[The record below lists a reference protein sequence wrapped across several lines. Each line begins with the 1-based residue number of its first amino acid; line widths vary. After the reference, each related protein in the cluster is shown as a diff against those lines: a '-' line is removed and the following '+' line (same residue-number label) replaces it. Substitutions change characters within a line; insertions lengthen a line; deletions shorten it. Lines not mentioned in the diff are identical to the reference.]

1 MDVCHVYEFGPFRLD
16 AQKKTLSRGTELL
29 TLTPKVFE
37 TLVLLVENR
46 DRALSKDELMAKL
59 WTDSFVDEA
68 NLSQNIFVLR
78 KALGENAQDQRYIVT
93 VRGTGYRFAEAVRE
107 LPTVSSTSGSAT
119 ESDAQ
124 REPRIPASGRR
135 LLVGA
140 LGLVVLA
147 AALVG
152 AVMYRR
158 LRRPVLTNKDTIVL
172 SDFDNRTGDPIFD
185 GTLKQALTIQLEQT
199 PFLNLLSDQR
209 VSATLKLMNRPDGEH
224 VSRNVALEV
233 CQRTNSKAV
242 VSGAIAALG
251 HEYVVSLEA
260 LNCREN
266 GEVFGSQQ
274 VHAANKEGVLD
285 ALSAAS
291 SGLRRELGESLASI
305 RKFDAPL
312 REVTTPSLDAL
323 KAFNAGAELQRHG
336 PDPSAA
342 IQFYNRAIELD
353 PNFALAYAYLAQI
366 YTSIGESERGIFFLE
381 KAYALRD
388 RVSKREGLLLE
399 SFYHSDVTGNT
410 DKEIEAYNVWME
422 EYPRDW
428 LPVDSLAT
436 TLRLYFNQYDKAV
449 ELDQRAIELD
459 PQQPFSPSGL
469 ALSYL
474 ALNRVQD
481 ARGVLDR
488 MLAKGLDN
496 LNIRASLYQVA
507 VMQGDTA
514 TADQQA
520 HWSDKQPAQDNLGY
534 FLTAGGAQLGHLAN
548 AQAIADRDV
557 KELTTAG
564 FKESAAVELSSL
576 AVIEAS
582 FQDIMEARRHAAL
595 SLDLSHAAIG
605 DRNAALALAL
615 SGDAVRAQALIQKQE
630 RQFPKDTW
638 LNRVMAP
645 CVRAAIVINQHKFA
659 EAIALLEPVRRYD
672 LASGLGFES
681 LYLRGLAFLGANKPD
696 RAAAE
701 FQVIIDHRGVAS
713 LSPNWA
719 LAYLG
724 MARAHA
730 LAGDIAGSRSAYQQ
744 FLALWKEAD
753 PGIPIL
759 KEARAEYVD

>member
-1 MDVCHVYEFGPFRLD
+1 VYEFGPFRLD
-16 AQKKTLSRGTELL
+16 PQKKTLLRGSELL

-59 WTDSFVDEA
+59 WTETFVEEA

-140 LGLVVLA
+140 LGLVMLA

-152 AVMYRR
+152 AVMYRWS
-158 LRRPVLTNKDTIVL
+158 RRPVLTDKDTIVL

-209 VSATLKLMNRPDGEH
+209 VSATLKLMNRQDGEH

-242 VSGAIAALG
+242 VSGTIAALG
-251 HEYVVSLEA
+251 HEYLVSLEA

-266 GEVFGSQQ
+266 GEVFGGQQ
-274 VHAANKEGVLD
+274 VRAANKEGVLD
-285 ALSAAS
+285 ALSAAA

-312 REVTTPSLDAL
+312 REATTPSLDAL

-342 IQFYNRAIELD
+342 IPFYKRAIELD
-353 PNFALAYAYLAQI
+353 PNFALAYAYLGRI
-366 YTSIGESERGIFFLE
+366 YANIGESERGIPYSE
-381 KAYALRD
+381 RAYALRE

-399 SFYHSDVTGNT
+399 TFYHSEVTGNT
-410 DKEIEAYNVWME
+410 DKEIETYNVWME

-428 LPVDSLAT
+428 LPVDSLGT
-436 TLRLYFNQYDKAV
+436 TLRLYSSQYEKTVD
-449 ELDQRAIELD
+449 LYQRAMVLD

-481 ARGVLDR
+481 ARAVLDR
-488 MLAKGLDN
+488 TLASGLDN
-496 LNIRASLYQVA
+496 PNTRTSLYQVA

-514 TADQQA
+514 TAEQQA
-520 HWSDKQPAQDNLGY
+520 RWSDGQPAQDSLGY
-534 FLTAGGAQLGHLAN
+534 FLTAAAAQLGRLSD

-557 KELTTAG
+557 KELATAG
-564 FKESAAVELSSL
+564 FKESAAAELSSL

-582 FQDIMEARRHAAL
+582 FQDFREARRHAVSSLKL
-595 SLDLSHAAIG
+595 SNDFAVV
-605 DRNAALALAL
+605 RNAALALAL
-615 SGDAVRAQALIQKQE
+615 AGDAVRAQSLIQEQE
-630 RQFPKDTW
+630 RQYPQDMSLSRLT
-638 LNRVMAP
+638 AP
-645 CVRAAIVINQHKFA
+645 CIRT
-659 EAIALLEPVRRYD
+659 AIAIDQRKFVEAASLLEPVRRYD
-672 LASGLGFES
+672 LASGLGFGS
-681 LYLRGLAFLGANKPD
+681 LYLRGLAFLASHNGD
-696 RAAAE
+696 EAAAE
-701 FQVIIDHRGVAS
+701 FQTIIDHRGVAP

-724 MARAHA
+724 LARARSF
-730 LAGDIAGSRSAYQQ
+730 AGDTAGSRPAYEQ
-744 FLALWKEAD
+744 FFALWKDAD
-753 PGIPIL
+753 SGIPIL
-759 KEARAEYVD
+759 QEANAEYRRLK

>member
-1 MDVCHVYEFGPFRLD
+1 VYEFGPFRLD
-16 AQKKTLSRGTELL
+16 PKKKTLLRGSELL

-37 TLVLLVENR
+37 ALVLLVENR
-46 DRALSKDELMAKL
+46 DRTISKDELMAKL
-59 WTDSFVDEA
+59 WTDTFVDEA

-93 VRGTGYRFAEAVRE
+93 VRGTGYRFAEPVRE
-107 LPTVSSTSGSAT
+107 LPTVSSTSASAI
-119 ESDAQ
+119 ESAAQ
-124 REPRIPASGRR
+124 REPRMPASGRR
-135 LLVGA
+135 LVVGA

-147 AALVG
+147 AGLVG
-152 AVMYRR
+152 ALMYRR
-158 LRRPVLTNKDTIVL
+158 SRRPVLTDKDTIVL

-209 VSATLKLMNRPDGEH
+209 VSATLKLMNRQVGGH
-224 VSRNVALEV
+224 LSRDVALEV

-251 HEYVVSLEA
+251 HEYLVSLEA

-266 GEVFGSQQ
+266 GEVFSSQQ
-274 VHAANKEGVLD
+274 VRAANKDGVLD
-285 ALSAAS
+285 ALSTAS
-291 SGLRRELGESLASI
+291 SGLRTELGESLASI

-323 KAFNAGAELQRHG
+323 KAFNAGAEIQRHG

-342 IQFYNRAIELD
+342 IPFYNRAIALD

-366 YTSIGESERGIFFLE
+366 YTSIGENKRGMFFLE

-410 DKEIEAYNVWME
+410 DKEIETYNVWME

-436 TLRLYFNQYDKAV
+436 TLRFYFNQYDKAV

-481 ARGVLDR
+481 ARSVLDR
-488 MLAKGLDN
+488 ELAKGLDN

-520 HWSDKQPAQDNLGY
+520 RWSDKQPGQDNLGY
-534 FLTAGGAQLGHLAN
+534 FLTTAAAQLGRLSD
-548 AQAIADRDV
+548 AQAIAGRDV
-557 KELTTAG
+557 KELATAG
-564 FKESAAVELSSL
+564 FTESAAVELSSL
-576 AVIEAS
+576 AVVEAS
-582 FQDIMEARRHAAL
+582 FEDLREARRHAAS
-595 SLDLSHAAIG
+595 SLDLSRAATG
-605 DRNAALALAL
+605 DRYAALALAL
-615 SGDAVRAQALIQKQE
+615 SGDAAHAQALIQEQE
-630 RQFPKDTW
+630 RQFPQDVS
-638 LNRVMAP
+638 LHRFIAP
-645 CVRAAIVINQHKFA
+645 CVRAAIAINHHRFGD
-659 EAIALLEPVRRYD
+659 AIALLEPVRRYD
-672 LASGLGFES
+672 LASGIGFES
-681 LYLRGLAFLGANKPD
+681 LYLRGLAFLGANQPSA
-696 RAAAE
+696 AAAE
-701 FQVIIDHRGVAS
+701 FQIIIEHRGVAP
-713 LSPNWA
+713 LNPIWP
-719 LAYLG
+719 LAYLRL
-724 MARAHA
+724 ARARA
-730 LAGDIAGSRSAYQQ
+730 FAGDAAGSRSAYGQ
-744 FLALWKEAD
+744 FFVLWKDAD
-753 PGIPIL
+753 AGIPIL
-759 KEARAEYVD
+759 QQANAEYRRLR

>member
-1 MDVCHVYEFGPFRLD
+1 VYEFGPFRLD
-16 AQKKTLSRGTELL
+16 PQKKTLLRGSELL

-59 WTDSFVDEA
+59 WTDTFVEEA

-124 REPRIPASGRR
+124 RERRIPASGRR
-135 LLVGA
+135 LLVGG
-140 LGLVVLA
+140 LGLVMLA

-152 AVMYRR
+152 AVMYHWS
-158 LRRPVLTNKDTIVL
+158 RRPVLTDKDTIVL

-199 PFLNLLSDQR
+199 PFLNLLSDQK
-209 VSATLKLMNRPDGEH
+209 VSATLKLMNRQDGEH

-251 HEYVVSLEA
+251 HEYLVSLEA

-266 GEVFGSQQ
+266 GEVFGGQQ
-274 VHAANKEGVLD
+274 VRAANKEGVLD
-285 ALSAAS
+285 ALSAAC

-312 REVTTPSLDAL
+312 REATTPSLDAL

-342 IQFYNRAIELD
+342 IPFYQRAIELD
-353 PNFALAYAYLAQI
+353 PNFALAYAYLGRI
-366 YTSIGESERGIFFLE
+366 YANIGESEHGIPYSE
-381 KAYALRD
+381 RAYALRE

-399 SFYHSDVTGNT
+399 TFYHSEVTGNT
-410 DKEIEAYNVWME
+410 DKEIETYNVWME

-428 LPVDSLAT
+428 LPVDSLGT
-436 TLRLYFNQYDKAV
+436 TLRLYSSQYDKTV
-449 ELDQRAIELD
+449 ELYQRAMELD

-474 ALNRVQD
+474 ALNRVQE
-481 ARGVLDR
+481 ARAVLDR
-488 MLAKGLDN
+488 TLASGLDN
-496 LNIRASLYQVA
+496 PNTRTSLYQVA

-514 TADQQA
+514 TAEQQA
-520 HWSDKQPAQDNLGY
+520 RWSDRQPAQDNLGY
-534 FLTAGGAQLGHLAN
+534 FLTAAAAQLGRLSD

-557 KELTTAG
+557 KELATAG
-564 FKESAAVELSSL
+564 FKESAAAELSSL

-582 FQDIMEARRHAAL
+582 FQDFREARRHAVS
-595 SLDLSHAAIG
+595 SLKLSHDFAVV
-605 DRNAALALAL
+605 RNAALALAL
-615 SGDAVRAQALIQKQE
+615 AGDAVRAQSLIQEQE
-630 RQFPKDTW
+630 RQYPQDMSLSRLT
-638 LNRVMAP
+638 AP
-645 CVRAAIVINQHKFA
+645 CIRTAIAIDQHKFGD
-659 EAIALLEPVRRYD
+659 AIALLEPVRRYD
-672 LASGLGFES
+672 LASGVGFES

-696 RAAAE
+696 AAAAE
-701 FQVIIDHRGVAS
+701 FQIIIEHRGVS
-713 LSPNWA
+713 PLNPNWA

-724 MARAHA
+724 LARTRAF
-730 LAGDIAGSRSAYQQ
+730 AGDAAGSRSAYGQ
-744 FLALWKEAD
+744 FLALWKNAD
-753 PGIPIL
+753 SGIPIL
-759 KEARAEYVD
+759 QEANAEYSRLK